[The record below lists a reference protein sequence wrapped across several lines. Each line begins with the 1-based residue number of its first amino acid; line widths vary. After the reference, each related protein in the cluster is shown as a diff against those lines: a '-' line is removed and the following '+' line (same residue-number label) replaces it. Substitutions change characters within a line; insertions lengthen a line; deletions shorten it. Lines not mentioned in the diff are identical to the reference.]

1 MESQAQTPLIM
12 PKQSTKPFSH
22 NHLELVKAAA
32 WAWYQHGSSSQGK
45 PIIIRDFDAAP
56 SQRTPR
62 PTRYKLEAMRNNN
75 NNNSTETETET
86 EGSIPT
92 NNSLLDPYEIESI
105 SKRLD
110 QLIETNGIKFY
121 REVLRIDADADD
133 NQPEKKRS
141 STRLKG
147 FLQRRAVVCGR
158 NHDVEETA
166 LRLRNQVAAAKKVN
180 GEQRAAGVR

>member
-1 MESQAQTPLIM
+1 M

-22 NHLELVKAAA
+22 NHLDLVKAAA

-56 SQRTPR
+56 FQRTPR
-62 PTRYKLEAMRNNN
+62 PTRYKLEAMKN
-75 NNNSTETETET
+75 NNNSTEV

-92 NNSLLDPYEIESI
+92 NNSLLDSYEIESI

-110 QLIETNGIKFY
+110 QLIESNGIKFY

-166 LRLRNQVAAAKKVN
+166 LRLKNQVAAKKVN